1 MKISEG
7 TKTLIF
13 INILEQQREKIT
25 SRFDHH
31 NHDTKENTIEEGKK
45 KKRTIIHYHMK
56 PYLSLNV
63 VCSQP
68 AIYYN
73 FTLTSST

>member
-13 INILEQQREKIT
+13 INIFGREREKIT

-31 NHDTKENTIEEGKK
+31 NHGTKENTIEKK
-45 KKRTIIHYHMK
+45 K
-56 PYLSLNV
+56 
-63 VCSQP
+63 
-68 AIYYN
+68 
-73 FTLTSST
+73 